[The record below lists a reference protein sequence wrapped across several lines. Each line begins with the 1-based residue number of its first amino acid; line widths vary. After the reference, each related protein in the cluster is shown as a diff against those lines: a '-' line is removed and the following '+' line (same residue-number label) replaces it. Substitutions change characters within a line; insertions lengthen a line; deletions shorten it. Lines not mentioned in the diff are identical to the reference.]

1 MYKRIIGVVL
11 VDNGIVCRTRN
22 FACDYLY
29 TDAFIDTNFFD
40 EIVFIDVSKNRSN
53 ETLNL
58 FFTTIEKLMSKSQLP
73 MAIGG
78 GISSINDILRYREF
92 GADRYII
99 NQTSSTSDEFV
110 KNAIEKFGKS
120 SIISGIDHWQEFTF
134 ENGKKTETKLDE
146 RVNSIFDNSGSEILL
161 NSAALDGSLTGFDLN
176 VVQQISDSYKIP
188 IIISGGVGRWTHA
201 LNALEIENVTGICT
215 SNIYHLTTSTILS
228 WRKQI
233 IENSGNVREL

>member
-1 MYKRIIGVVL
+1 
-11 VDNGIVCRTRN
+11 
-22 FACDYLY
+22 
-29 TDAFIDTNFFD
+29 
-40 EIVFIDVSKNRSN
+40 
-53 ETLNL
+53 
-58 FFTTIEKLMSKSQLP
+58 MSKSQLP

-99 NQTSSTSDEFV
+99 NQTSSASDELV

-146 RVNSIFDNSGSEILL
+146 RVNSVFNNSGSEILL

-176 VVQQISDSYKIP
+176 VVKKISDSFKIP

-215 SNIYHLTTSTILS
+215 SNIYHLSTSTILS

-233 IENSGNVREL
+233 IENGGNVREL

>member
-1 MYKRIIGVVL
+1 
-11 VDNGIVCRTRN
+11 
-22 FACDYLY
+22 
-29 TDAFIDTNFFD
+29 
-40 EIVFIDVSKNRSN
+40 
-53 ETLNL
+53 
-58 FFTTIEKLMSKSQLP
+58 MSKSQLP

-99 NQTSSTSDEFV
+99 NQTSSTSDELV

-146 RVNSIFDNSGSEILL
+146 RVNSVFNNSGSEILL

-176 VVQQISDSYKIP
+176 VVQQISDSFKIP

-201 LNALEIENVTGICT
+201 LNAIEIENVRGICT

-233 IENSGNVREL
+233 IENGGNVREL

>member
-1 MYKRIIGVVL
+1 
-11 VDNGIVCRTRN
+11 
-22 FACDYLY
+22 
-29 TDAFIDTNFFD
+29 
-40 EIVFIDVSKNRSN
+40 VFIDVSKNRSN

-99 NQTSSTSDEFV
+99 NQTLSTSDELV

-134 ENGKKTETKLDE
+134 ENGTKTETKLDE
-146 RVNSIFDNSGSEILL
+146 RVKSIFDNSGSEILL